1 MIKILVVDDN
11 GYRSDKTNAITTEFK
26 IPDANVKH
34 VSCVVDAK
42 TSLFEWTYD
51 LMILDLALPT
61 RVGEEPKKDAGAE
74 LLYEI
79 SVIPKYKLP
88 DKVIVISEYDD
99 AIQKLSGVEDKFSF
113 QLIKYDAS
121 TDEWETKLRNYL
133 GQLLRAQTANIEYN
147 YDIAI
152 ICALSNPELSEV
164 RKLPFNW
171 CEHNEPGDSTQ
182 YYIGEYNTKRIL
194 CASSY
199 EMGMS
204 AAAILGTKVIMK
216 FRPRYLIMTGI
227 AGGVDKSK
235 NHFGDVIV
243 ADPCFDYGSG
253 KRVSNDGK
261 SEFKPDYRQMRLN
274 DSVNATLQKIAARRD
289 ILSAIKNGCDY
300 PKPDSDLQVSIAPF
314 GSGAA
319 VVTDLNVIGEVTN
332 HNRKFAAFDMEA
344 YGVMLAGYISDEPK
358 PIAVVMKAISDFG
371 DGKDDRYQKYASY
384 TSAKVCEVLIKELL
398 T

>member
-1 MIKILVVDDN
+1 MIRILIVDDN
-11 GYRSDKTNAITTEFK
+11 SYRSDKTKAIIADLK
-26 IPDANVKH
+26 IADANVKH
-34 VSCVVDAK
+34 ISCVVEAK
-42 TSLFEWTYD
+42 ASLLDCTYD

-61 RVGEEPKKDAGAE
+61 RFGEEPQNEAGAE

-79 SVIPKYKLP
+79 SAIQKYKLP
-88 DKVIVISEYDD
+88 GKVIVISEYDD
-99 AIQKLSGVEDKFSF
+99 AIQKLSKVDGKFSF
-113 QLIKYDAS
+113 QLIKYEAS
-121 TDEWETKLRNYL
+121 TDEWENNLRNYL
-133 GQLLRAQTANIEYN
+133 GQFLRVQTDSIEYN

-152 ICALSNPELSEV
+152 ICALPNPELAEV
-164 RKLPFNW
+164 RKLPFDW
-171 CEHNEPGDSTQ
+171 HEHNESGDSTL
-182 YYIGEYNTKRIL
+182 YYLGEYNSKRIV

-235 NHFGDVIV
+235 HHFGDVIV

-274 DSVNATLQKIAARRD
+274 DSVNATLQKIAAQRD

-300 PKPDSDLQVSIAPF
+300 PKPDSELQVSVAPF

-358 PIAVVMKAISDFG
+358 PIAIVMKAISDFG

-384 TSAKVCEVLIKELL
+384 TSAKLCEVLIKELL
-398 T
+398 A